1 MMVRTTLTVA
11 VICTA
16 LAGCASFYTYD
27 GKQYNSRAEFLG
39 AVDAGNQAGVNAI
52 VPLPAPVAKKTLIF
66 ALPTQAT
73 VTQQSIRNYTSMKGS
88 APMANQVELFN
99 DLAEAATRGMRYLHD
114 GVVRKNI
121 YSQVRLL
128 PVDSLMAQPT
138 PSERE
143 DVLFYNESAPGAGQ
157 WYFANAK
164 YGRQVLPWD
173 RAQPTIP
180 LRLKAFVDSVQLQAI
195 RE

>member
-1 MMVRTTLTVA
+1 MIVRALLMA

-16 LAGCASFYTYD
+16 LGGCANFYTYD
-27 GKQYNSRAEFLG
+27 GKQYNSRADFLG
-39 AVDAGNQAGVNAI
+39 AVDASNQAGVNAI

-66 ALPTQAT
+66 ALPTRDA
-73 VTQQSIRNYTSMKGS
+73 VTQQSIRNFTSMKGS

-114 GVVRKNI
+114 GVVRRNI
-121 YSQVRLL
+121 YSEVRLL
-128 PVDSLMAQPT
+128 PVDSLMVQPA

-143 DVLFYNESAPGAGQ
+143 DILFYNESTAGAGQ
-157 WYFANAK
+157 WYFANAR

-173 RAQPTIP
+173 RGQATIP
-180 LRLKAFVDSVQLQAI
+180 LRLKAFVDLCTAPGNS
-195 RE
+195 